1 VDPFDPDRSGELAA
15 AGVAAI
21 AMGRVAFLRL
31 FRFPGVFAAVFG
43 AATILG
49 IVTAAGA
56 PFVSSTASATLQ
68 RTIEADAAF
77 RLSTLTVSADSSIS
91 GDLIAYRTGL
101 LERELGP
108 VLGAPI
114 VTARGDTVS
123 VSFDGNV
130 QPVRIV
136 TRTGALEHVERAEGA
151 DGEGVWLADFTAS
164 ALDVEPGDR
173 IDVGGV
179 AGSTDVLVAGVYR
192 DLMTSSRTPF
202 WAPLDDFIY
211 PPAGANTRPPAFML
225 MDLPTYVAV
234 DDALLDDQDTF
245 TWEFRFPGRP
255 MSIEEAQAL
264 RSRLDR
270 FRGRLESGDLDVGAA
285 FRRSNLHEPYSGW
298 LSSARQISDS
308 VAGPVNALVLAAR
321 VLALLVLAGS
331 GVFMMRRRRVELAV
345 LNARGVGPVRLG
357 GRTMAE
363 VVIPVAL
370 GALAGWAVAL
380 AAVGR
385 LGPGGVVGEAAAREA
400 GWSVAS
406 TAAVGVVLLAIVS
419 ARSLGELAT
428 AGTGSAR
435 RVASAVPWDLI
446 LLVLAGV
453 AFAGLR
459 GDSGAV
465 AAGTVPELDPLFL
478 LFPILLLAGVAG
490 LLARG
495 TRLLLPRLRQIGS
508 GSRPGVYLALRRLA
522 AAPRLAAS
530 LLVATAV
537 AIGILVYSGTLS
549 SSLAESA
556 GQDAALSVGSDVSVD
571 YSGPLSDAG
580 ASSIAVTPIVRVEG
594 ASFASGSDADL
605 DILLVDPD
613 TFAEAVF
620 WSDEFADL
628 SLETLMARLVRSAD
642 GLPVVLGGS
651 VRVPSGPALHPAL
664 SVGGVDVPIVVVG
677 TARTFPGIVGA
688 RPVVVMDRRD
698 MEAAIESQGLSLA
711 QVADRFEV
719 WGKGSEDEVR
729 DFVTSN
735 GATALSSRSAEVLR
749 DTPRFLAVTSMLRFL
764 LALGVLASTVVLIAG
779 YLYLQTRQRQAE
791 TSYALTRRMG
801 LSRSS
806 NRRSVALEVTT
817 LLGTAFVIG
826 GTIAAFASVA
836 VNEDVQARAVDVA
849 VPLFRIP
856 IPLLALTAAA
866 MLLFA
871 WIGAV
876 FVQRRADRA
885 DVAEVMR
892 VAE

>member
-1 VDPFDPDRSGELAA
+1 MDPFDPGRAGELAA
-15 AGVAAI
+15 PCVAAI
-21 AMGRVAFLRL
+21 AMGRIAFLRL

-77 RLSTLTVSADSSIS
+77 RLPTLTVSADSSIS

-123 VSFDGNV
+123 VSADGNV
-130 QPVRIV
+130 QQVRIV
-136 TRTGALEHVERAEGA
+136 TRTGALDHVERVEGA
-151 DGEGVWLADFTAS
+151 DGEGVWLADVTATE
-164 ALDVEPGDR
+164 LRVELGDLVQV
-173 IDVGGV
+173 DGV
-179 AGSTDVLVAGVYR
+179 AGRTEVVVAGVYR

-234 DDALLDDQDTF
+234 DDALLDDQDAF
-245 TWEFRFPGRP
+245 TWEFRLPERP
-255 MSIEEAQAL
+255 TSIEEAQAL
-264 RSRLDR
+264 RSQLGR
-270 FRGRLESGDLDVGAA
+270 FRARLESANLDVGAA
-285 FRRSNLHEPYSGW
+285 FPRSNLDEPYSGW

-321 VLALLVLAGS
+321 VLALVVLAGS

-363 VVIPVAL
+363 VVPPVAL

-400 GWSVAS
+400 GWNVAW
-406 TAAVGVVLLAIVS
+406 TATAGVALLGVVS
-419 ARSLGELAT
+419 ARSLAELAT

-478 LFPILLLAGVAG
+478 LFPILLLAGAAG

-530 LLVATAV
+530 LLVASAV

-556 GQDAALSVGSDVSVD
+556 GQDAALSVGSDVAVD
-571 YSGPLSDAG
+571 YSGSLTDAG
-580 ASSIAVTPIVRVEG
+580 GASTEVTPIVRLEG
-594 ASFASGSDADL
+594 ASFAAGSDADL
-605 DILLVDPD
+605 DILLVDPH
-613 TFAEAVF
+613 TFADGAF
-620 WSDEFADL
+620 WSDEFSDDP
-628 SLETLMARLVRSAD
+628 LETLMARLSEPAD
-642 GLPVVLGGS
+642 GLPVLVAGS
-651 VRVPSGPALHPAL
+651 VRVPADPAIT
-664 SVGGVDVPIVVVG
+664 VGGVDTPIVVAG
-677 TARTFPGIVGA
+677 IARTFPGIVGA
-688 RPVVVMDRRD
+688 RPVVVMDRRG
-698 MEAAIESQGLSLA
+698 MEAALESRGLSLG
-711 QVADRFEV
+711 QLADGFEV
-719 WGKGSEDEVR
+719 WGHGSEDELR
-729 DFVTSN
+729 DFVASA
-735 GATALSSRSAEVLR
+735 GATVLSSRSAEVLR

-764 LALGVLASTVVLIAG
+764 LALGILASSVVLIAG

-801 LSRSS
+801 LSRAS

-856 IPLLALTAAA
+856 IPLLAVTAAA
-866 MLLFA
+866 MLVFA
-871 WIGAV
+871 WVGAA
-876 FVQRRADRA
+876 FVQRHADRA

>member
-1 VDPFDPDRSGELAA
+1 MRRSS
-15 AGVAAI
+15 
-21 AMGRVAFLRL
+21 
-31 FRFPGVFAAVFG
+31 
-43 AATILG
+43 
-49 IVTAAGA
+49 
-56 PFVSSTASATLQ
+56 SSTASATLQ

-77 RLSTLTVSADSSIS
+77 RLPTLAVAADSSIS

-101 LERELGP
+101 LERELGS

-114 VTARGDTVS
+114 VTARGDAVTVS
-123 VSFDGNV
+123 AGGNV

-136 TRTGALEHVERAEGA
+136 TRTGALDHVEKIEGA
-151 DGEGVWLADFTAS
+151 NGEGVWLADVTAT
-164 ALDVEPGDR
+164 ALGVGPGDR
-173 IDVGGV
+173 IGVGGV
-179 AGSTDVLVAGVYR
+179 IGSTEVAVAGVYR
-192 DLMTSSRTPF
+192 DLMTTSRTPF

-211 PPAGANTRPPAFML
+211 PPAGADTRPPAFML

-234 DDALLDDQDTF
+234 DDALLDDQDAF
-245 TWEFRFPGRP
+245 TWEFRLPERAT
-255 MSIEEAQAL
+255 SIEEAQAL
-264 RSRLDR
+264 RSQLAR
-270 FRGRLESGDLDVGAA
+270 FRVRLQSVNLDIGSA
-285 FRRSNLHEPYSGW
+285 FPRGNLDEPYSGW

-331 GVFMMRRRRVELAV
+331 GIFMMRRRRVELAV

-363 VVIPVAL
+363 VVLPVAL
-370 GALAGWAVAL
+370 GAIAGWAIAL
-380 AAVGR
+380 AAVDR
-385 LGPGGVVGEAAAREA
+385 LGPGGVVGQTAAREA
-400 GWSVAS
+400 GWNVAW
-406 TAAVGVVLLAIVS
+406 TAAAGVALLAIVS

-459 GDSGAV
+459 GDSEAV

-478 LFPILLLAGVAG
+478 LFPILLLAGAAG

-495 TRLLLPRLRQIGS
+495 TRVLLPRLRQIGS

-522 AAPRLAAS
+522 AAPKLAAS
-530 LLVATAV
+530 LLVASAV

-549 SSLAESA
+549 SSLAETA
-556 GQDAALSVGSDVSVD
+556 GQDAALAVGSDVAVD
-571 YSGPLSDAG
+571 YSGSLSDTG
-580 ASSIAVTPIVRVEG
+580 ASGIAVTPIVRLEG

-613 TFAEAVF
+613 SFADGAF
-620 WSDEFADL
+620 WSDEFSDL
-628 SLETLMARLVRSAD
+628 SLETLMARLVESAD
-642 GLPVVLGGS
+642 GLPALMGGS
-651 VRVPSGPALHPAL
+651 VRVPSDPTDPAI

-688 RPVVVMDRRD
+688 RPVVVMDRRA

-711 QVADRFEV
+711 QLADGLEV
-719 WGKGSEDEVR
+719 WGHGSENELR
-729 DFVTSN
+729 DFVASA
-735 GATALSSRSAEVLR
+735 GATVLSSRSAEVLR

-764 LALGVLASTVVLIAG
+764 QALGILASTVVLIAG

-791 TSYALTRRMG
+791 TSYALARRMG
-801 LSRSS
+801 LSRAS
-806 NRRSVALEVTT
+806 NRRSVALEVMT

-826 GTIAAFASVA
+826 GTIAAFASIA

-849 VPLFRIP
+849 VPLFRLP
-856 IPLLALTAAA
+856 IPLLSVTAAA
-866 MLLFA
+866 VLLFA
-871 WIGAV
+871 WVGAA
-876 FVQRRADRA
+876 FVQRHADRA

>member
-1 VDPFDPDRSGELAA
+1 
-15 AGVAAI
+15 
-21 AMGRVAFLRL
+21 MGRVALLRL

-49 IVTAAGA
+49 VVTAAGA

-77 RLSTLTVSADSSIS
+77 RLPTLTVAADGSIS
-91 GDLIAYRTGL
+91 SDLIAYRTGL

-114 VTARGDTVS
+114 VTARGDTVT
-123 VSFDGNV
+123 VSADGNV

-136 TRTGALEHVERAEGA
+136 TRTGALDHVERIEGA
-151 DGEGVWLADFTAS
+151 GGEGVWLADVTATE
-164 ALDVEPGDR
+164 LGVEPGDR
-173 IDVGGV
+173 IGVGGV
-179 AGSTDVLVAGVYR
+179 IGSTEVAVAGVYR

-211 PPAGANTRPPAFML
+211 PPAGADTRPPAFML

-234 DDALLDDQDTF
+234 DDALLDDQDPF
-245 TWEFRFPGRP
+245 TWEFRLPERST
-255 MSIEEAQAL
+255 SIEEAQAL
-264 RSRLDR
+264 RSQLARFRARLD
-270 FRGRLESGDLDVGAA
+270 SVNLDVGSA
-285 FRRSNLHEPYSGW
+285 FPTGNLDEPYSGW

-363 VVIPVAL
+363 VVLPVAL
-370 GALAGWAVAL
+370 GAFVGWAVAL
-380 AAVGR
+380 AAVDR
-385 LGPGGVVGEAAAREA
+385 LGPGGVVGEAVAREA
-400 GWSVAS
+400 GWNVAW
-406 TAAVGVVLLAIVS
+406 TAAAGVALLAIVS

-478 LFPILLLAGVAG
+478 LFPILLLAGAAG

-495 TRLLLPRLRQIGS
+495 TRVLLPRLRQIGS

-522 AAPRLAAS
+522 AAPKLAAS
-530 LLVATAV
+530 LLVASAV

-549 SSLAESA
+549 SSLAETA
-556 GQDAALSVGSDVSVD
+556 GQDASLAVGSDVAVD
-571 YSGPLSDAG
+571 YSGSLSDASG
-580 ASSIAVTPIVRVEG
+580 IAVTPIVRLEG
-594 ASFASGSDADL
+594 VTFASGSDADL
-605 DILLVDPD
+605 DILLVDPV
-613 TFAEAVF
+613 TFAEGAF
-620 WSDEFADL
+620 WSEEFSDEP
-628 SLETLMARLVRSAD
+628 LETLMARLAEPVD
-642 GLPVVLGGS
+642 GLPVLVAGS
-651 VRVPSGPALHPAL
+651 VRVPADPAIT
-664 SVGGVDVPIVVVG
+664 VGGVDVPIDVAG
-677 TARTFPGIVGA
+677 TARTFPGVVGA
-688 RPVVVMDRRD
+688 RPLVVMDRGE
-698 MEAAIESQGLSLA
+698 METALESRGLSLA
-711 QVADRFEV
+711 QLADGLEV
-719 WGKGSEDEVR
+719 WGHGSEDELR
-729 DFVTSN
+729 DFVASA
-735 GATALSSRSAEVLR
+735 GATVLSSRSAEALR

-764 LALGVLASTVVLIAG
+764 QALGILASTVVLIAG

-791 TSYALTRRMG
+791 TSYALARRMG
-801 LSRSS
+801 LSRAS

-826 GTIAAFASVA
+826 GTIAAVASIV

-849 VPLFRIP
+849 VPLFRLP
-856 IPLLALTAAA
+856 IPLLSVTAAA
-866 MLLFA
+866 VLLFA
-871 WIGAV
+871 WVGAA

>member
-1 VDPFDPDRSGELAA
+1 MDPFDPDRAGQLAA
-15 AGVAAI
+15 ARVAAI
-21 AMGRVAFLRL
+21 AMARVAFLRL

-56 PFVSSTASATLQ
+56 PFVSSTGSATLQ
-68 RTIEADAAF
+68 RTIDADAAF
-77 RLSTLTVSADSSIS
+77 RLPTLTVAADSSIS

-114 VTARGDTVS
+114 VTARGDTVT
-123 VSFDGNV
+123 VSAEGNV

-136 TRTGALEHVERAEGA
+136 TRTGALEHVEQVDGA
-151 DGEGVWLADFTAS
+151 DGEGVWLADSTAAS
-164 ALDVEPGDR
+164 LEVEPGDR
-173 IDVGGV
+173 IEVGGI
-179 AGSTDVLVAGVYR
+179 AGTTEVVVAGVYR

-211 PPAGANTRPPAFML
+211 PPPGANTRPPAFML
-225 MDLPTYVAV
+225 MDLPAYVAV
-234 DDALLDDQDTF
+234 DDALLDDQDAF
-245 TWEFRFPGRP
+245 TWEFRLPERP
-255 MSIEEAQAL
+255 TSIEEAQAL
-264 RSRLDR
+264 RARLDR
-270 FRGRLESGDLDVGAA
+270 FRARLESGNLDVGSA
-285 FRRSNLHEPYSGW
+285 FRRSNLDEPYSGW
-298 LSSARQISDS
+298 LSSARQISDT

-321 VLALLVLAGS
+321 LLALLVLAGS

-363 VVIPVAL
+363 VVLPVAL

-380 AAVGR
+380 AAVDR
-385 LGPGGVVGEAAAREA
+385 LGPRGVVGEAAAREA
-400 GWSVAS
+400 GWTVAW
-406 TAAVGVVLLAIVS
+406 TAAAGVVLLAVVS

-453 AFAGLR
+453 AYAGLR
-459 GDSGAV
+459 GESGAV

-478 LFPILLLAGVAG
+478 LFPILLLAGTAG

-495 TRLLLPRLRQIGS
+495 TRLLLPRLRQVGS
-508 GSRPGVYLALRRLA
+508 SSRPGVYLALRRLA
-522 AAPRLAAS
+522 AAPKLAAS
-530 LLVATAV
+530 LLVASAV

-549 SSLAESA
+549 TSLAESA
-556 GQDAALSVGSDVSVD
+556 GQDAALSVGSDVAVD
-571 YSGPLSDAG
+571 YSGSLSDG
-580 ASSIAVTPIVRVEG
+580 GSTSTPVTPIVRLED
-594 ASFASGSDADL
+594 ASFASGSDVDL

-613 TFAEAVF
+613 TFADGAF
-620 WSDEFADL
+620 WSDEFSDDP
-628 SLETLMARLVRSAD
+628 LETLMVRLSEPAD
-642 GLPVVLGGS
+642 DLPAVVAGS
-651 VRVPSGPALHPAL
+651 VRVPADPVIT
-664 SVGGVDVPIVVVG
+664 VGGVDVPIVVTG

-688 RPVVVMDRRD
+688 RPVVVLDRRG
-698 MEAAIESQGLSLA
+698 MGAALESQGLSLG
-711 QVADRFEV
+711 QLADGLEV
-719 WGKGSEDEVR
+719 WGHGTEDELR
-729 DFVTSN
+729 DLVASG
-735 GATALSSRSAEVLR
+735 GATVLSSRSAEELR

-764 LALGVLASTVVLIAG
+764 LALGILASTVVLIAG

-801 LSRSS
+801 LSRAS

-826 GTIAAFASVA
+826 GTIAVFASVA
-836 VNEDVQARAVDVA
+836 VNEDVQSRAVDVA

-856 IPLLALTAAA
+856 VPLLALTAAA

-871 WIGAV
+871 WVGAA
-876 FVQRRADRA
+876 FVQRHADHA